1 MEVNHSKL
9 NISLVFVS
17 LVAIWF
23 WLDQIINQEFLCC
36 MHFLL
41 FASFVVVARS
51 GSWGQAFG
59 ESLHDHQ
66 PADWSLQQGCHW
78 AFVSPYIITTGQCLC
93 MCTHTHTHAHIYNY
107 MHTHTYVLLMH
118 AHTHT
123 CMHTHIHS
131 FTHSPTHV
139 CIHTHTHTHT
149 AGKCVHTYTHAVMHV
164 HTHTCTQKRMM
175 HIHKCMHTCTHTYSL
190 AHTLILVSIWNRF

>member
-1 MEVNHSKL
+1 MGTCMEVNHSKL

-36 MHFLL
+36 MHFVL

-107 MHTHTYVLLMH
+107 MHTHTCTSY
-118 AHTHT
+118 A
-123 CMHTHIHS
+123 C
-131 FTHSPTHV
+131 
-139 CIHTHTHTHT
+139 THTHT

-164 HTHTCTQKRMM
+164 HTH
-175 HIHKCMHTCTHTYSL
+175 MHTKTHD
-190 AHTLILVSIWNRF
+190 AHTQMHAHMYTHIFTRSHFNSCIHMEQILVH